1 MKKTLSLL
9 LAAALLAAVLLAGA
23 CAKGNKTLNAYIDR
37 QSAAAVDTVK
47 NYLDGG
53 IDAEAALDA
62 LQKLADD
69 AAADKA
75 ETPLKEILEKDVA
88 DDAAFTVFESQLQLL
103 ISNFS
108 HYLLMERGY
117 AQGLVTEED
126 HSLALENHRAAL
138 EKQIGEDER

>member
-1 MKKTLSLL
+1 M
-9 LAAALLAAVLLAGA
+9 
-23 CAKGNKTLNAYIDR
+23 
-37 QSAAAVDTVK
+37 DTVK
-47 NYLDGG
+47 SYLADEIG
-53 IDAEAALDA
+53 AEAALDA
-62 LQKLADD
+62 LQKLADA

-75 ETPLKEILEKDVA
+75 EAPLKEILEKDVA

-126 HSLALENHRAAL
+126 HALALENHRAAL
-138 EKQIGEDER
+138 EKQIGEEH